1 MMWLHV
7 TRVKVVKA
15 STISGEKRKKG
26 DIVDVVPSKI
36 EKLKANGLVDD
47 VIDDGAI
54 EYSPDKPFGDKDD
67 IESVE

>member
-1 MMWLHV
+1 V